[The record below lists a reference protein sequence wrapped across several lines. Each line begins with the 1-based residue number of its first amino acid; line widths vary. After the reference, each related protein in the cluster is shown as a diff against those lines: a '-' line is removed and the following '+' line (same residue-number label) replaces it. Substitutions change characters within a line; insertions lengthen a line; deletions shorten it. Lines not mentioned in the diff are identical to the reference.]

1 MPNGS
6 EESNGPPTTGTG
18 HPGES
23 HLGPFALILLL
34 VVMVALALV
43 ILYGL
48 WAFWPSEGKKVP
60 VASKT
65 VHFFW
70 HHRHMRREN
79 LFFVM
84 VAFAGA
90 LGSILHSLRSLVT
103 YIGERQLRWSWV
115 PFYLVRP
122 VLGALLATLLYVVLR
137 AGLFSPSSSS
147 QQASPY
153 GFAAVAGL
161 AGLFSDQAVEKLK
174 KVAEELFEK
183 LAPGKDSLSALP
195 TVVTGAATSLGPTQ
209 AVLNGTINPRGLQT
223 SFRFVYGQTD
233 QYGSETPSAGAG
245 SGQAEGPV
253 RATLT
258 NLVPGTTYHYRLVGE
273 NDAGPA
279 RGEDRQFQTP
289 AIP

>member
-1 MPNGS
+1 MSNGN
-6 EESNGPPTTGTG
+6 EESTGPPTGTG
-18 HPGES
+18 HPGEK
-23 HLGPFALILLL
+23 HLGPFTLIALL
-34 VVMVALALV
+34 VVMVTLALV

-48 WAFWPSEGKKVP
+48 WAFWPSEGQKVP

-70 HHRHMRREN
+70 HHRSLRREN

-183 LAPGKDSLSALP
+183 LAPGKDSLSAVP
-195 TVVTGAATSLGPTQ
+195 TVVTGAATSLAPTQ
-209 AVLNGTINPRGLQT
+209 AVLNGTVNPRGLQT
-223 SFRFVYGQTD
+223 SSRFVYGSTD

-245 SGQAEGPV
+245 SAQTEGPV

-258 NLVPGTTYHYRLVGE
+258 NLVPGTTYHYRLVAE
-273 NDAGPA
+273 NDAGTS
-279 RGEDRQFQTP
+279 RGDDRQFKTP
-289 AIP
+289 AA

>member
-1 MPNGS
+1 MSNGN
-6 EESNGPPTTGTG
+6 EESTGPPTAGTG

-23 HLGPFALILLL
+23 YLGPFALILLL
-34 VVMVALALV
+34 VVMVAVAVV

-70 HHRHMRREN
+70 HHRSMRREN

-122 VLGALLATLLYVVLR
+122 VLGALLATLLYVVR

-183 LAPGKDSLSALP
+183 LAPGKDSLSAVP
-195 TVVTGAATSLGPTQ
+195 TVVTGAATSLAPTQ
-209 AVLNGTINPRGLQT
+209 AVLNGTVNPRGLQT
-223 SFRFVYGQTD
+223 SFRFLYGPTEA
-233 QYGSETPSAGAG
+233 YGTETPSAGAG
-245 SGQAEGPV
+245 SAQAEGPV
-253 RATLT
+253 RAPLT
-258 NLVPGTTYHYRLVGE
+258 NLVPGTTYHYRLIAENEGGE
-273 NDAGPA
+273 S
-279 RGEDRQFQTP
+279 RGDDRQFKTP
-289 AIP
+289 AA